1 MRPFAERIL
10 NSLSREDMRAS
21 PVSAIAKR
29 LWWKL
34 RWMVRKDDWLLTLD
48 NGMHLTAPHSGAA
61 ALIYYLGTSEPA
73 TTALLSRYLRPGM
86 VVLDIGAH
94 IGEYT
99 IRASELVGASGQ
111 VHAFEPNPVMFR
123 YLERNAARSPLDN
136 IIVQQ
141 AAVADKQGKM
151 EFAIQSEPSIS
162 SLVPGA
168 DQLARAPVQ
177 TIAVPVQTLDAYCVE
192 YGLEQVDFIKIDIE
206 GAELLAFKGA
216 KSLLS
221 QAAGIAPAIYF
232 EFTERLMRPFGYRS
246 ADVLEYL
253 VAHGYTVFDCPDGET
268 LIEVDCASGQ
278 APISPNL
285 LATKRGTS
293 TG

>member
-1 MRPFAERIL
+1 MSQVVRRFH
-10 NSLSREDMRAS
+10 NSLAREDMRAN
-21 PVSAIAKR
+21 PVSALVKR
-29 LWWKL
+29 IWWKL
-34 RWMVRKDDWLLTLD
+34 RWQIRQDDWPLALD
-48 NGMHLTAPHSGAA
+48 NGLHMIAPRSGSA
-61 ALIYYLGTSEPA
+61 ALIYYLGTSEPT
-73 TTALLSRYLRPGM
+73 TTALLNRYLRAGM

-94 IGEYT
+94 LGEYT
-99 IRASELVGASGQ
+99 LRASQLVGASGQ
-111 VHAFEPNPVMFR
+111 VHAFEPNPVIFR
-123 YLERNAARSPLDN
+123 YLERNAAHSPLDN

-168 DQLARAPVQ
+168 DQLARAPVR

-216 KSLLS
+216 ESLLS
-221 QAAGIAPAIYF
+221 QPAGVAPAIYF